1 MPTNQG
7 FRETDMNEPAAP
19 DGVVSK
25 RSPFGVDETVSRLTE
40 VIQSAGAK
48 VFAVIDQSA
57 EARKVGL
64 SLRDTQLVIFGNPAG
79 GTPVMD
85 AVPVAALDLPL
96 KILVFVGDGGAVWM
110 SYLERNW
117 LASRYDLSVQLAAP
131 LAAPGV
137 LVAKVAAAAR

>member
-1 MPTNQG
+1 
-7 FRETDMNEPAAP
+7 MNEPAAP

-96 KILVFVGDGGAVWM
+96 KILVFAGDGGTAWM
-110 SYLERNW
+110 SYLDRNW

-131 LAAPGV
+131 LAAPSV